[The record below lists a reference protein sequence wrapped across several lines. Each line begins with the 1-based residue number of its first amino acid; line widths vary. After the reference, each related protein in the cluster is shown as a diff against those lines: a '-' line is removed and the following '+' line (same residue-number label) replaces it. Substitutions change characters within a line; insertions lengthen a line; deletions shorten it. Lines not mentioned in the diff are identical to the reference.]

1 MGNAGPSS
9 LDFARDDNVFGS
21 VRSGCTL
28 ATMSLASGLACN
40 LSIDFP
46 FVGTLILFGLDPT
59 GAPLLLRNVSITDVY
74 ALTLE
79 GK

>member
-1 MGNAGPSS
+1 
-9 LDFARDDNVFGS
+9 
-21 VRSGCTL
+21 
-28 ATMSLASGLACN
+28 MSLASGLACN